1 MEQFTDVI
9 AIFIGMLGAMIKGLK
24 QKVKLRTLFTSML
37 IAGILTYGITGFIEI
52 FYHELTPKLVIL
64 ISFVVG
70 WGANEMTEKIDLLI
84 DDLYDY
90 FSSKLKKG
98 NNGADKN

>member
-1 MEQFTDVI
+1 MEQFSDVI
-9 AIFIGMLGAMIKGLK
+9 AIAIGMLGALIKGLK
-24 QKVKLRTLFTSML
+24 QRVKLKTLITSMI
-37 IAGILTYGITGFIEI
+37 IAGILTFGITGFIEI

-84 DDLYDY
+84 DDLYEY
-90 FSSKLKKG
+90 VSNKLKSSD
-98 NNGADKN
+98 NGADQN